1 MLGWVLR
8 IILIIIIVRAILRFV
23 RGVAEGLNPRGPA
36 ERAAVGL
43 VKDPVCGT
51 YVVPAR
57 ALTAGSGNE
66 MRFFCSERCRQAWS
80 RR

>member
-8 IILIIIIVRAILRFV
+8 IILIIIIVRAILRFA
-23 RGVAEGLNPRGPA
+23 RGVAQGLNPSSTS
-36 ERAAVGL
+36 ERTAVGL

-57 ALTAGSGNE
+57 SLTAGTGSE